1 MVIADGREI
10 NPIVKLRDGGRG
22 TWFTTSATPASARKL
37 WIAARLHVRGTISV
51 DAGAAKALNQGRSL
65 LPAGVTAVKGEFQ
78 RGDAVVVLGPDGTTL
93 ARGLTAYSMIDA
105 ERIKGHRSDQIQ
117 DILGFFGREEMI
129 HRDDLVIL

>member
-1 MVIADGREI
+1 M
-10 NPIVKLRDGGRG
+10 
-22 TWFTTSATPASARKL
+22 
-37 WIAARLHVRGTISV
+37 
-51 DAGAAKALNQGRSL
+51 ALNQGRSL
-65 LPAGVTAVKGEFQ
+65 LPAGVIAVKGEFQ

-93 ARGLTAYSMIDA
+93 GRGLTAYSMVDA